1 MCGRFTMTYSDPQLL
16 AEDLG
21 VSQLALVDYRPRYN
35 IAPTDMHYILRV
47 KGEERQL
54 LPARWGLINYWAK
67 DAKSAFKQINAR
79 AEGIEKRPPFREAF
93 EKRRCIVPA
102 DGFFEWTG
110 PKNDRQPIWFHR
122 PRGGLLYF
130 AGLYESWQPKPD
142 EWQRTFTIVTTRP
155 NEIVEPIHDRMP
167 VVFDERDADLWMFA
181 TTPQERL
188 KALLVPAPAGS
199 LVAEPVSKRV
209 NSVENDDPR
218 VLVPDPEP
226 ARLLP

>member
-1 MCGRFTMTYSDPQLL
+1 MTYPDPQLL

-21 VSQLALVDYRPRYN
+21 VSQLALVDYKPRYN

-54 LPARWGLINYWAK
+54 LPAKWGLINYWAK

-79 AEGIEKRPPFREAF
+79 AEGIEKRAPFREAF

-102 DGFFEWTG
+102 DGFYEWTG
-110 PKNDRQPIWFHR
+110 PRNDRQPIWFHR
-122 PRGGLLYF
+122 PKGGLLYL
-130 AGLYESWQPKPD
+130 AGLYESWQPTPD
-142 EWQRTFTIVTTRP
+142 EWQRTFTIITTRP
-155 NEIVEPIHDRMP
+155 NELVEPIHDRMP
-167 VVFDERDADLWMFA
+167 VVLDERDADLWMFS

-188 KALLVPAPAGS
+188 KALLRPAPAGS

-209 NSVENDDPR
+209 NSVENDDPG
-218 VLVPDPEP
+218 VLVAEPET
-226 ARLLP
+226 ARLL